1 MTIAPVPAKT
11 SAKVPRHSAASFF
24 PIAIHRRRL
33 QADLVAPLLNLR
45 PDFIAND
52 PDLFE
57 FCGFAALH
65 LRRIGKAPMQSCR
78 GARENRTFLR
88 AGFVA
93 HGNDVGEELAGFED
107 IEDSL
112 RFLVRNLVCRLL
124 LEKKKKEEQ

>member
-45 PDFIAND
+45 PDFVAND

-57 FCGFAALH
+57 FCGLAALH
-65 LRRIGKAPMQSCR
+65 LRRIGEAPMHSRR
-78 GARENRTFLR
+78 GAWENRTFLR
-88 AGFVA
+88 AGLVA
-93 HGNDVGEELAGFED
+93 HRNDIG
-107 IEDSL
+107 
-112 RFLVRNLVCRLL
+112 
-124 LEKKKKEEQ
+124 K